1 MLLKAVLYARVSSDR
16 QEKEGFSI
24 PAQKKL
30 LKEYAK
36 NNNISIVAEFVE
48 PETAKKAGRTKFNE
62 MLKYLRKHPQ
72 VRIILVEKTDRI
84 YRNLKDYVTLD
95 EFKDL
100 EVHLVKEHEIIS
112 DKSSSHEKFVHGL
125 KVLMAKNYIDN
136 LSEEIRKGLQEK
148 CAQGYYPSSLP
159 IGYVNK
165 PNATG
170 KKEIFLS
177 DDAPFIKL
185 IFEKYLMENHSYK
198 SLAQEMSDAGFFPKN
213 RPCINK
219 TIEHILHNEFYTGIF
234 YFKGVK
240 YYDAK
245 HPAIITPELFVQ
257 VQEKMKSKYKT
268 AKRKHKFAYS
278 GFIKCAHCGK
288 SLIAELQHG
297 KHNSGDYVYYR
308 CHHCKGITI
317 REDKFEDAF
326 YNDVLKKIYLPEE
339 SHQKIIQVAKELV
352 QCETEFAETSMNE
365 MHHKIQLLKRRLSQ
379 LYTDRCDGMV
389 DDETY
394 LNKRNEWQM
403 ELDKCLV
410 KYEKINNA
418 SDGFVE
424 SVENLSNLCKNA
436 PQRYL
441 NQSQEEKRKLM
452 NLVMSNPVFDGSN
465 LIMPVVSAFEYIVKL
480 NNVETRGVE
489 PLSKTDF
496 NKPLRV

>member
-72 VRIILVEKTDRI
+72 VRIMLVEKTDRI

-170 KKEIFLS
+170 KKEI
-177 DDAPFIKL
+177 
-185 IFEKYLMENHSYK
+185 YVC
-198 SLAQEMSDAGFFPKN
+198 
-213 RPCINK
+213 R
-219 TIEHILHNEFYTGIF
+219 
-234 YFKGVK
+234 
-240 YYDAK
+240 
-245 HPAIITPELFVQ
+245 
-257 VQEKMKSKYKT
+257 
-268 AKRKHKFAYS
+268 KRK
-278 GFIKCAHCGK
+278 
-288 SLIAELQHG
+288 ERRRDQ
-297 KHNSGDYVYYR
+297 GDPGAAQDGIQYLYY
-308 CHHCKGITI
+308 GG
-317 REDKFEDAF
+317 
-326 YNDVLKKIYLPEE
+326 YLKLSE
-339 SHQKIIQVAKELV
+339 
-352 QCETEFAETSMNE
+352 
-365 MHHKIQLLKRRLSQ
+365 KRRKDHS
-379 LYTDRCDGMV
+379 CSSSAW
-389 DDETY
+389 
-394 LNKRNEWQM
+394 N
-403 ELDKCLV
+403 
-410 KYEKINNA
+410 
-418 SDGFVE
+418 S
-424 SVENLSNLCKNA
+424 A
-436 PQRYL
+436 PY
-441 NQSQEEKRKLM
+441 
-452 NLVMSNPVFDGSN
+452 
-465 LIMPVVSAFEYIVKL
+465 
-480 NNVETRGVE
+480 
-489 PLSKTDF
+489 
-496 NKPLRV
+496 